1 MMQDWDEEVREDKE
15 KRRGDRVSRW
25 SRKVKLKISMRQLEG
40 SDAGG
45 ADKENVAPEIL
56 SHPLLS
62 LPALSCRLISW
73 RVWRK
78 WASSIVH

>member
-1 MMQDWDEEVREDKE
+1 MREDKG

-25 SRKVKLKISMRQLEG
+25 SRKVKLKISMRQLEEPE
-40 SDAGG
+40 DAGG

-62 LPALSCRLISW
+62 LPALSYRLIS
-73 RVWRK
+73 
-78 WASSIVH
+78 